1 MLDADPAASI
11 SESTTTSSAPAPARL
26 LATNV
31 IWNLAGE
38 AAPGISALVAVPFI
52 LHRLGA
58 ERFGIFTFA
67 WAIAGSAGIFDLGLG
82 RALTKL
88 IADRIATGR
97 GSEIAALFWTAMG
110 LLSMVGIVLGAA
122 LLAVAP
128 LIARKVLHLDGVV
141 AMEAA
146 ATFRVLAISVPFIM
160 IFTAV
165 RGALAAFQRFALLN
179 WIRIPMGAL
188 VFLAPLPILYMRPSL
203 VAAVWMI
210 LAVRVVGCVALV
222 VAGLRAIPSLRKLQM
237 KRGFVGQL
245 LSFGGWV
252 MVSNAASPIL
262 AYADRFIIGSIL
274 TMAAVAWYAV
284 PMEVVSR
291 LAIIPAAVTAVLF
304 PAMAEDLFQRPDR
317 ARRLLIRGVQTTF
330 AGVFPAS
337 LILIAFAREG
347 LTAWLGAPFAAH
359 DAIILQSLGLGT
371 MVLSVCWMPFYLIQA
386 AHRPDI
392 TAKIHAAEIPL
403 FLAVMVFATHTWGLT
418 GAAIARGT
426 MFAIDGIAML
436 IAARI
441 LMPQIDAA
449 FRNTCMMIAGGVC
462 ACVAARW
469 LPDGL
474 AIKGV
479 LIVCLATLCALFG
492 WRFAISND
500 ERLRLRGLMP
510 GLSG

>member
-1 MLDADPAASI
+1 MPGTASR
-11 SESTTTSSAPAPARL
+11 PAPGHL
-26 LATNV
+26 LATNM

-38 AAPGISALVAVPFI
+38 AAPGISALLAVPFI

-88 IADRIATGR
+88 IADRIATGH
-97 GSEIAALFWTAMG
+97 GGEIAALFWTAMG
-110 LLSMVGIVLGAA
+110 LLSIVGIALGIG

-128 LIARKVLHLDGVV
+128 IVARNILHLDGVV
-141 AMEAA
+141 ATEAT
-146 ATFRVLAISVPFIM
+146 ATFRILAISVPFIM
-160 IFTAV
+160 IFAAV
-165 RGALAAFQRFALLN
+165 RGALAAFQRFDLLN

-188 VFLAPLPILYMRPSL
+188 VFVAPLPILYMRPSL
-203 VAAVWMI
+203 IAAVWVI
-210 LAVRVVGCVALV
+210 LAVRIVGCVALM
-222 VAGLRAIPSLRKLQM
+222 VAGLRAIPTLRIIQM
-237 KRGFVGQL
+237 ERGFVGQL

-262 AYADRFIIGSIL
+262 AYADRFIIGSML

-291 LAIIPAAVTAVLF
+291 LVIIPAAVTAVLF
-304 PAMAEDLFQRPDR
+304 PAMAEDLFERPHR
-317 ARRLLIRGVQTTF
+317 ARRLLLRGVQTIF
-330 AGVFPAS
+330 AAVFPAT

-347 LTAWLGAPFAAH
+347 LTAWLGAPFAVH
-359 DAIILQSLGLGT
+359 GAIILQSLALGT
-371 MVLSVCWMPFYLIQA
+371 MVLSVCCMPFYLIQA

-392 TAKIHAAEIPL
+392 PAKIHAVEVPL
-403 FLAVMVFATHTWGLT
+403 FLAVMVFATYAWGLT

-426 MFAIDGIAML
+426 MFAIDGIMML

-449 FRNTCMMIAGGVC
+449 FRNTCMMIVGGVC
-462 ACVAARW
+462 ACVAALW
-469 LPDGL
+469 FPDGL

-479 LIVCLATLCALFG
+479 LVVGLATICAVFG
-492 WRFAISND
+492 WRFAISDD
-500 ERLRLRGLMP
+500 ERLRLRSLMP
-510 GLSG
+510 GLSS